1 MTMDFLSETKEAR
14 RKWNNSLKVLEK
26 KKSCFDYGSGYKN
39 IYLGQNSWHYTQ
51 YKSYG
56 S

>member
-14 RKWNNSLKVLEK
+14 RKWNNSLKVLGK